1 MDKPLASYWTTSLV
15 GSTVAFCLGA
25 GASILAPP
33 AIFLLDGPG
42 ASPPPIAVT
51 IISSYYSV
59 TLAADEK
66 PPKLSLLVRVVDLIT
81 SFVFLPFCV
90 VWFWR
95 GSWLVLDNYL
105 WGFTLS
111 NRDINVSLGWGT
123 IVFFICIGITS
134 EPIVAFVDK
143 KITSKK
149 LLYALGCLR
158 TWILA
163 WGTVSFWRVVWYC
176 WDQFLAG
183 PTYGSCWLSHALG
196 VAILTLMGAASCI
209 VAPASTI
216 GVDAVPHPRC
226 ADEPLFSLIPIP
238 YDILYFLGM
247 ARQEW
252 ARDLEKH
259 ECWWHRK
266 DVIAPPDDG
275 GEVELAQIE
284 ENEEIPIGASTGS
297 EEKRL
302 DDEEAKEGIAQA
314 SSSRTGGGSKRNV
327 FHTVRSWRPG
337 PDGGVFHTVR
347 SWRPGPDGGVVS
359 YHELQRPGLGDRT
372 CSEYAQRPSENN
384 KRSRTKLFRSR

>member
-1 MDKPLASYWTTSLV
+1 MHY
-15 GSTVAFCLGA
+15 
-25 GASILAPP
+25 
-33 AIFLLDGPG
+33 
-42 ASPPPIAVT
+42 T
-51 IISSYYSV
+51 IIFIS
-59 TLAADEK
+59 
-66 PPKLSLLVRVVDLIT
+66 
-81 SFVFLPFCV
+81 
-90 VWFWR
+90 
-95 GSWLVLDNYL
+95 
-105 WGFTLS
+105 
-111 NRDINVSLGWGT
+111 T

-302 DDEEAKEGIAQA
+302 DDEEIEEGIAQA